1 MIKEKEKSI
10 VLRPSGDTIR
20 GEVTNMSPSEVLNV
34 LVSSAIDLAI
44 DEKRPIC
51 IKQILEGFCYGEG
64 GCADED

>member
-20 GEVTNMSPSEVLNV
+20 CEVTNMSPAEVLNV

-44 DEKRPIC
+44 YNKRHIC
-51 IKQILEGFCYGEG
+51 IKQILEGFGYDG
-64 GCADED
+64 GDTDED